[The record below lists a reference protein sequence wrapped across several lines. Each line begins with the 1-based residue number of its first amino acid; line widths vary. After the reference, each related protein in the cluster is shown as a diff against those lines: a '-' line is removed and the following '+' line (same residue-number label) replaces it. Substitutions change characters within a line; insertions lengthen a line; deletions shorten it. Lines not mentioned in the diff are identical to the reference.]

1 MMQQFFDSDRELH
14 TVNGNQGRACV
25 TVIGTGVM
33 GKGIVPVLAQSDHVD
48 CIRWMGREALNVE
61 NAASSLDNLWSL
73 QVRKGRLD
81 SALASNYAEKIR
93 VIQHYEQIADS
104 HLVIEAIAENMAAKR
119 AIFSGLAQVATENMI
134 LASNTSS
141 LSITELASLCPYPE
155 NLVGLHFFNPA
166 PVMRLT
172 EIIAGLATSRKTID
186 WAFDFAKSLGKEPV
200 LVNEAPGFIVNRML
214 IPMINEAIGI
224 LAEGVATAE
233 EIDKAMKFGANHP
246 IGPLA
251 LADLI
256 GNDVNLSI
264 METLHNETGDPKYRA
279 HPLLRKMVRANR
291 LGRKTGHG
299 FYKY

>member
-1 MMQQFFDSDRELH
+1 M
-14 TVNGNQGRACV
+14 NGNEGRVCV

-33 GKGIVPVLAQSDHVD
+33 GKGIVQVLAQSDNVGS
-48 CIRWMGREALNVE
+48 IRWMGRETLNVQD
-61 NAASSLDNLWSL
+61 AASSLRNLWSQ

-81 SALASNYAEKIR
+81 STLASNYAEKIQIIHR
-93 VIQHYEQIADS
+93 YEQVVDS
-104 HLVIEAIAENMAAKR
+104 QLVIEAIAENMEAKR
-119 AIFSGLAQVATENMI
+119 AIFSGLAEVATQDMI

-155 NLVGLHFFNPA
+155 NLLGLHFFNPA

-224 LAEGVATAE
+224 LAEGVASAE

-279 HPLLRKMVRANR
+279 HPLLRKMVRSNR
-291 LGRKTGHG
+291 LGRKTGQG

>member
-1 MMQQFFDSDRELH
+1 MDIPEKTHS
-14 TVNGNQGRACV
+14 V

-33 GKGIVPVLAQSDHVD
+33 GKGIVQIMAQSSHVSSVLW
-48 CIRWMGREALNVE
+48 IGRSISSSENSLN
-61 NAASSLDNLWSL
+61 SLSEQWDR
-73 QVRKGRLD
+73 QVKKNRLD
-81 SALASNYAEKIR
+81 ESLARDYLGKIR
-93 VIQHYEQIADS
+93 TSGDYNSISGSD
-104 HLVIEAIAENMAAKR
+104 LVIEAVAECMESKRDIFKKLSSIATRE
-119 AIFSGLAQVATENMI
+119 MI

-141 LSITELASLCPYPE
+141 LSITELGSLCPFPE
-155 NLVGLHFFNPA
+155 NVVGMHFFNPA
-166 PVMRLT
+166 PVMKLT
-172 EIIAGLATSRKTID
+172 EIISGLSTSKETLN

-200 LVNEAPGFIVNRML
+200 MVNEAPGFIVNRML

-224 LAEGVATAE
+224 LAEGVASAE
-233 EIDKAMKFGANHP
+233 EIDKAMRFGANHP

-279 HPLLRKMVRANR
+279 HSLLRKMVRANH
-291 LGRKTGHG
+291 LGRKTGQG